1 MKILITGGSGFL
13 GKVLLKKLSSLK
25 INIVCLT
32 QSKIEQNSP
41 RNKEI
46 RFIKADIMSLTSLDR
61 VKNEFK
67 NIDQIVHL
75 AGLVPKNY
83 FDDIPEKMF
92 NVNVYGTLNIL
103 KTFGTHIKSFIYIST
118 AEIYG
123 ITNNF
128 GAINEKQPVN
138 PLTHYA
144 TSKFSAERVCEI
156 YLKDSNTILTILR
169 LATLYGPN
177 DTISRAIPNF
187 IRTALAGKSL
197 KVYGG
202 KQLRDY
208 LHVEDAAQAIIYAIF
223 NPQAGIFNIGSSKAK
238 CIKDVAEIIINKINP
253 KLKVKILPIKDN
265 DGNFLLDINKAKEI
279 LHFKPKFSFP
289 DGLEEEIEWI
299 KENR

>member
-123 ITNNF
+123 IPNNF

-202 KQLRDY
+202 EQLRDY